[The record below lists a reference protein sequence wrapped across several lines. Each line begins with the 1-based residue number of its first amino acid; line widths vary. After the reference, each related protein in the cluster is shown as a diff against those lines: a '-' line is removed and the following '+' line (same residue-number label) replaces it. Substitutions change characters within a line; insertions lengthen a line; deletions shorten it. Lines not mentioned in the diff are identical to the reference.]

1 MKSALMCSMEIEVRK
16 LHQYRLVLLFHELEL
31 MWLASVR
38 N

>member
-1 MKSALMCSMEIEVRK
+1 MKLALMCYVEREAKK
-16 LHQYRLVLLFHELEL
+16 LRQYMLVLLFHELEL